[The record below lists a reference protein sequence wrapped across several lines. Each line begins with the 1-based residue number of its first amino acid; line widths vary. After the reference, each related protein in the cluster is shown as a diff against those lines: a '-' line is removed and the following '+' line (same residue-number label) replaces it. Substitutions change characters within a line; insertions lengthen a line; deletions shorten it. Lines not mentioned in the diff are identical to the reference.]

1 MGGGGLLS
9 TISCERQGERCVP
22 VIINQRGGTFLLD
35 RDDSLLYV
43 YRDRGILG
51 FSATMQRP
59 LAFLDPWLNDVE

>member
-1 MGGGGLLS
+1 MNEVLRNWS
-9 TISCERQGERCVP
+9 TYVP
-22 VIINQRGGTFLLD
+22 NDRFMTQRGGTFLLD

-51 FSATMQRP
+51 LSATMQRP